1 MKSSRIHAVFFDA
14 GNTLI
19 FPRLDELA
27 QDLTAQG
34 YPATVE
40 DFHAAERE
48 GKLKLDEWVWPQVRR
63 GEVPRKVDPYYWSAY
78 LDALMVRV
86 RAPERARARLR
97 GRVAD
102 GFRDLQ
108 LWSVVLPETRP
119 FLEWLRPQGYYLAV
133 VSNSVGT
140 MEQHLMRLGLGQY
153 FQAVLDSGVLG
164 VEKPHPEIFNM
175 ALERAG
181 VKGSEAVFVGDT
193 HATDIAGAQLAGLTG
208 VLMDHVKA
216 YSDVECPK
224 INSLPG
230 LRKVLEEL

>member
-1 MKSSRIHAVFFDA
+1 MKASRIRAVFFDA

-19 FPRLDELA
+19 FPRLDQLA

-48 GKLKLDEWVWPQVRR
+48 GKQKLDKWVWPQIRR
-63 GEVPRKVDPYYWSAY
+63 GEVPRTVDPYYWSAY
-78 LDALMVRV
+78 LEALMVRV
-86 RAPERARARLR
+86 GVPESERGRLVR
-97 GRVAD
+97 RVAD

-164 VEKPHPEIFNM
+164 VEKPHPEIFKM

-208 VLMDHVKA
+208 VLMDHVHA
-216 YSDVECPK
+216 YAEVECPK
-224 INSLPG
+224 ISSLPD
-230 LRKVLEEL
+230 LRGILEEL

>member
-1 MKSSRIHAVFFDA
+1 MRSSKIRTIFFDA

-19 FPRLDELA
+19 FPRLEELA

-48 GKLKLDEWVWPQVRR
+48 GKQKLDEWVWPQVRK
-63 GEVPRKVDPYYWSAY
+63 GEVPRTVDHVYWSEY
-78 LDALMVRV
+78 LRALMVRI
-86 RAPERARARLR
+86 RAPESEHARLIL
-97 GRVAD
+97 RVAD
-102 GFRDLQ
+102 RFRDLQ
-108 LWSVVLPETRP
+108 LWSVVLPDTAP
-119 FLEWLRPQGYYLAV
+119 FLEGLRAQGYYLAV
-133 VSNSVGT
+133 VTNSVGT

-164 VEKPHPEIFNM
+164 VEKPHPEIFQM

-208 VLMDHVKA
+208 VLMDHVGA
-216 YSDVECPK
+216 YPHVECPRIK
-224 INSLPG
+224 SLPD
-230 LRKVLEEL
+230 LQKVLEQL